1 MMTEKKVTVALVG
14 MGGYGIYYVEEI
26 LNNSEKYG
34 MTCVGMVDIC
44 PEKSKYIEEVNGQG
58 ISI

>member
-44 PEKSKYIEEVNGQG
+44 PEKSKYIEEVNGQ
-58 ISI
+58 